1 MASSHTH
8 QPPPNVDDPFD
19 FENSLLNLEEDFY
32 QQGYA
37 QGVSDGAKAGRTEG
51 RQLGLEKGFQK
62 FVQSGRLHGRA
73 IVWANR
79 LPSKQDVRRRHHLLL
94 QQQQQSSQQ
103 PQSQSQSLSQEEQSQ
118 NQGKSES
125 QNVENTLENLT
136 LGGTNT
142 NTNKPEMT
150 EKKKEELRLLPN
162 NARLEKH
169 VSTLFALVETD
180 TLAKENTD
188 DAVNDFDDRLKRAQG
203 KAKIVERMVGE
214 ISERKRANPPAA
226 AGGGAGEGSGAGA
239 GAGTGTPIAGVDLGR
254 IGNEV

>member
-1 MASSHTH
+1 MAAQTH
-8 QPPPNVDDPFD
+8 DDPFD

-79 LPSKQDVRRRHHLLL
+79 LPSKQDVRRSC
-94 QQQQQSSQQ
+94 QSSRAGQQ
-103 PQSQSQSLSQEEQSQ
+103 QSQSLSQNQSSSQSQ
-118 NQGKSES
+118 DKS
-125 QNVENTLENLT
+125 QKVEDSLEKLS
-136 LGGTNT
+136 LG
-142 NTNKPEMT
+142 NKPEKT
-150 EKKKEELRLLPN
+150 EELRLLPN

-188 DAVNDFDDRLKRAQG
+188 EAVNDFDDRLKRAQG

-214 ISERKRANPPAA
+214 VVSSERKKANTNPPAA
-226 AGGGAGEGSGAGA
+226 AVGGPGESSGTGAGA
-239 GAGTGTPIAGVDLGR
+239 GTPIAGVDLGR

>member
-1 MASSHTH
+1 MSASHTR
-8 QPPPNVDDPFD
+8 QPPATVDDPFD

-79 LPSKQDVRRRHHLLL
+79 LPSKQDVRRSYHQSSRAG
-94 QQQQQSSQQ
+94 QQQQPQSLSQN
-103 PQSQSQSLSQEEQSQ
+103 QSQSQSSSQRQ
-118 NQGKSES
+118 KI
-125 QNVENTLENLT
+125 ENTLENLS
-136 LGGTNT
+136 LG
-142 NTNKPEMT
+142 NKPEKT
-150 EKKKEELRLLPN
+150 EELRLLPN

-188 DAVNDFDDRLKRAQG
+188 EAVNDFDDRLKRAQG

-214 ISERKRANPPAA
+214 VVSSERKKANTNPPAA
-226 AGGGAGEGSGAGA
+226 AVGGAGESSGTGAGA
-239 GAGTGTPIAGVDLGR
+239 GAGTPIAGVDLGR

>member
-1 MASSHTH
+1 MAAQTH
-8 QPPPNVDDPFD
+8 DDPFD

-79 LPSKQDVRRRHHLLL
+79 LPSKQDVRRHHLLL
-94 QQQQQSSQQ
+94 QQQSSQTGQQQQQAQTQSS
-103 PQSQSQSLSQEEQSQ
+103 SQDKRQ
-118 NQGKSES
+118 K
-125 QNVENTLENLT
+125 VEDTLENLT
-136 LGGTNT
+136 LGPNID
-142 NTNKPEMT
+142 KPER
-150 EKKKEELRLLPN
+150 KEELRLLPN

-169 VSTLFALVETD
+169 VSTLFALAETD

-188 DAVNDFDDRLKRAQG
+188 EAVNDFDDRLKRAQG

-214 ISERKRANPPAA
+214 VVSSERKKANPNPPAA
-226 AGGGAGEGSGAGA
+226 VVGGPGESSGTGA

-254 IGNEV
+254 IGTEV